1 MPFVYWLHRLDGTI
15 EPELTN
21 VGDLCSGR
29 RVAIDVGANIG
40 LWSYRM
46 AKIFSKVYAFEINEG
61 IAANLVA
68 YRSKKIEIV
77 HCGLSSEAGD
87 LTLYIPVSKG
97 VALNGWASLQPGN
110 CPDTNEHITKPVKV
124 RPLDSFSIRDV
135 SFIKIDVE
143 GHEIEVLRGAVE
155 TILASRPVVL
165 VEVKETN
172 VGTVSSFFK
181 ALDYEEVVIKDATV
195 LEGVAANHVFRP
207 REKRGRAASA

>member
-1 MPFVYWLHRLDGTI
+1 MPFVYWLHCLDGTV
-15 EPELTN
+15 EPELIN
-21 VGDLCSGR
+21 VGDLSCEHH
-29 RVAIDVGANIG
+29 VAIDVGANIG

-61 IAANLVA
+61 IAENLVA
-68 YRSKKIEIV
+68 YQSKKIEII
-77 HCGLSSEAGD
+77 HCGLSSEPGD
-87 LTLYIPVSKG
+87 ATLYIPVSKG
-97 VALNGWASLQPGN
+97 VVMNGWASLQPGN
-110 CPDTNEHITKPVKV
+110 CPDTQEHVTKPVKV

-155 TILASRPVVL
+155 TISASRPVVL

-172 VGTVSSFFK
+172 VETVYSFFK
-181 ALDYEEVVIKDATV
+181 ALDYEEVVVEDATV

-207 REKRGRAASA
+207 RKKRSQVV